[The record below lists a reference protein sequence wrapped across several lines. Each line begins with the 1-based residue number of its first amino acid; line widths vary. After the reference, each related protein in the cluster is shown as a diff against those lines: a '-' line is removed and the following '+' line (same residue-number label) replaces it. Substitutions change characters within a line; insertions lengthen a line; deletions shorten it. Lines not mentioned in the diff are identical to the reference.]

1 MFNDFF
7 SFLLIIPFLLIQFF
21 AYFVFYTIIIG
32 IKYFYLIVKIPI
44 NRILFLKNNY
54 YSLHFIMST
63 VVFLSNLFPNPSFYN
78 ETILFFIFV
87 PTLLFFKTEVNKV
100 LLNYSL
106 KAIALCYIL
115 KFFPQNANSLNI
127 IQKIFLLA
135 DSKDVSI
142 LTYLNFLIKAIVST
156 SLYLTIIK
164 SIIIMSLEVLSKE
177 SEEMQDKIIQELTQ
191 KKEWLF

>member
-1 MFNDFF
+1 
-7 SFLLIIPFLLIQFF
+7 
-21 AYFVFYTIIIG
+21 
-32 IKYFYLIVKIPI
+32 
-44 NRILFLKNNY
+44 
-54 YSLHFIMST
+54 MST

-191 KKEWLF
+191 KKE